1 MKFVRSMLL
10 VSVLLLFL
18 AGCGG
23 SRNTLLEGA
32 SPDTSALTLYVY
44 DGETVTWQY
53 LFDSQA
59 VQKLLDQLAEVQAT
73 ATEDFLPTQ
82 AAAPIYALEIGGEDG
97 LPRVGAWSD
106 GHWITA
112 DGAVYTF
119 DFDFPALLTAYSWE
133 AGDQHSDFSVM
144 PCARTMTCG
153 DSGWNTALLTPAE
166 DLQPPEGISMT
177 LADQADGTLTVT
189 LENTTD
195 TEWAYGEAFSVQAL
209 LDGTWYSIPMLPDNW
224 GFNSIGILLAPGERS
239 EKTYDLSFYGT
250 LPAGT
255 YRLVVEG
262 LSAAFTV

>member
-1 MKFVRSMLL
+1 MKHLRWLL
-10 VSVLLLFL
+10 CLAALTLL

-82 AAAPIYALEIGGEDG
+82 AAAPIYALRIGGEDG
-97 LPRVGAWSD
+97 LSREGAWSD

-133 AGDQHSDFSVM
+133 AGDQHSNFSVM
-144 PCARTMTCG
+144 PCARAMACG
-153 DSGWNTALLTPAE
+153 DAGWNTALLTPSA
-166 DLQPPEGISMT
+166 DLQPPAGISMT
-177 LADQADGTLTVT
+177 LTGQADNTLTVT

-209 LDGTWYSIPMLPDNW
+209 LDGTWYNVPTLPGNW
-224 GFNSIGILLAPGERS
+224 GFNSIGLLLPPGERS

-262 LSAAFTV
+262 LSAEFTV